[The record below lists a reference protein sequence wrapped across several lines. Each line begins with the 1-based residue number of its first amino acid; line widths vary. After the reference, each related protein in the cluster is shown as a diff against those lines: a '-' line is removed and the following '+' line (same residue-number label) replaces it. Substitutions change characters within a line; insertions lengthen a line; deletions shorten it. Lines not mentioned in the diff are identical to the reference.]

1 MKNRVAYKK
10 MCSTLLVETD
20 RNCHNLKT
28 FWVGVDHK
36 VDTREMA
43 NLGVTKKYWS
53 KIIEIIEKWLKSAWK
68 SKKLAET
75 SLTCGNN
82 PC

>member
-43 NLGVTKKYWS
+43 NLGVTKKY
-53 KIIEIIEKWLKSAWK
+53 
-68 SKKLAET
+68 
-75 SLTCGNN
+75 
-82 PC
+82 